1 MIDRYLGEQRLCSV
15 VENKLRVFIS
25 EMIQPFSEKVVG
37 VQNQI
42 TKLSL
47 SSDMTQAMMQ
57 TVNQKLDRE

>member
-1 MIDRYLGEQRLCSV
+1 MINRYLGEQRLCSV